1 MQAIVEQLLEQL
13 RGIWR
18 FRWQAMLAAWL
29 VCIAGWLAVFAMPDQ
44 FEANARVF
52 VDTRT
57 ALTPI
62 IKDIAIGQDVNAQLN
77 FVQSALLERPQLEKV
92 AREAEL
98 DPSSTTPEARAALIS
113 RLRERIDLNVVG
125 PGRGE
130 AGGTIYTLRYTDTN
144 RDRSLRVVDTLL
156 NTFVEDTLGG
166 KRSGS
171 EAAQRFLEQQIQE
184 YEARLRESEQRLAD
198 FKRENVGMM
207 PGAEGD
213 YFSRLQNEI
222 DAEKKAQAALSIA
235 MSRRSEIE
243 RQLRGETPYAPVG
256 GVADSN
262 SRPGPNGS
270 AQDTQSRIKE
280 TQARLDELL
289 LRFTEKHPDV
299 IATRETLEVLKRRR
313 ATELEALQRGDPGAA
328 ASLGASI
335 NPVYQNIQMSLN
347 EADVDIATLRR
358 EINDRQQKIAE
369 LRRMIDTVPKVEAEY
384 AELNRDYETT
394 KTQYAVLVDKLN
406 KARIGDDAEAT
417 GSVRFEVIDP
427 PNAKFEPVAPNRLRL
442 VFLVLIAGIGLG
454 GGVAFLM
461 HQLKPVFTNS
471 RSLTELTGLPVLG
484 VVSTTWLG
492 KHKVEQRRAYALYAS
507 AATALV
513 VMCVL
518 TARFHESGA
527 QWIQQLLG
535 RVSSV

>member
-77 FVQSALLERPQLEKV
+77 FVQSALLGRPQLEKV